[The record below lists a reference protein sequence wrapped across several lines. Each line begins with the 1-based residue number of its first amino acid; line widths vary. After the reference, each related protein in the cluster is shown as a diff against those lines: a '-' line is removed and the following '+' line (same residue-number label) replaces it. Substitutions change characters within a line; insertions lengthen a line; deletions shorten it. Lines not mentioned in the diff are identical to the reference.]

1 MSRPDIIVILT
12 DEERAAPS
20 YENDELQAWRAQHL
34 PARKWFTDNGV
45 DFQRHYVASTA
56 CVPSRPSLLTGQYP
70 DVHGVTQT
78 DGLGKLHGD
87 TRMRWLRPGE
97 VPTIG
102 DWFRAAG
109 YDTHYDGKWHVSH
122 ADLMVNGRP
131 LATNTSDG
139 HVIPEA
145 VEAYLDADPLDE
157 FGFSGWVGPEPHG
170 GEIANSGYIR
180 DPLFADRVVAWLEDR
195 YARRAAGEAKAAK
208 PFLLICSFV
217 NPHDIVLLPLF
228 MRTGKPF
235 PPSVAPPPPIPAP
248 PTADEDLATKPALHS
263 AYRDAYYSGYAISP
277 LVKRTYEKNL
287 DEYRE
292 LYYRFHHDV
301 DGPIDRVRRAV
312 TDHDDDAVLVFS
324 ADHGDLLGAHGGLH
338 QKWYQLYDEA
348 VRVPFQIAQVGSNAT
363 TAARIERTPTS
374 HIDLLPTLLGFAG
387 ADETALAEALRS
399 THSEVHPLPGR
410 DLSGLVAAPDG
421 ERPNDA
427 VYLITRDNM
436 LEGDGSASAMA
447 RARGN
452 PEPAYPMQIRI
463 AAHAATNVEGIVVEH
478 EGTLYKIAR
487 TFDDPE
493 TWTDPHVRHLS
504 VRGPAGPAYR
514 TEPIPDQWELYDL
527 DADPIEA
534 INLALSPERAE
545 VFTALQA
552 QLIATRDARV
562 YERNQPWPYETR
574 PERSMPA
581 KKTPPRPVRLL
592 RKALQ
597 RAGMHPDDEVTNV
610 DLSAVA
616 GRRALVVATNHGTLK
631 PGKATG
637 VFGSELTVPYYA
649 FLDAGM
655 EVDVA
660 SPRGGDIPFD
670 PQSFRPPIRTDE
682 DDRYLA
688 DRDLQEAC
696 ANSHAIG
703 ELDMADYDI
712 VYFAGGWGAAW
723 DLGTSDTVGEQ
734 VSAAA
739 ANDAVIGGVCHGPI
753 GLLKAKNPD
762 GTPFVEGRRLTAVTD
777 KQVRELGISL
787 TPQHPETELRAAG
800 ARFESTTG
808 RRDAL
813 ANHWVVD
820 GNLVTGQNQN
830 AGPMVAREMM
840 QLVIKNLAAH
850 GETAAA
856 ADAGGEGAH

>member
-1 MSRPDIIVILT
+1 MSRPDLIILLT

-20 YENDELQAWRAQHL
+20 YENDELRAWRETAL

-70 DVHGVTQT
+70 DVHGVSQT

-87 TRMRWLRPGE
+87 TRMRWLRPDE

-102 DWFRAAG
+102 HWFRAAG

-122 ADLMVNGRP
+122 ADLMRNGKP
-131 LATNTSDG
+131 VATNTSDG
-139 HVIPEA
+139 HVIPEG
-145 VEAYLDADPLDE
+145 VQAYLDADPLDE
-157 FGFSGWVGPEPHG
+157 YGFSGWVGPEPHG
-170 GEIANSGYIR
+170 GEIANSGYVR
-180 DPLFADRVVAWLEDR
+180 DPLYADRVVAWLEDR
-195 YARRAAGEAKAAK
+195 YARRAAGDADAQK

-228 MRTGKPF
+228 MRTSKPF
-235 PPSVAPPPPIPAP
+235 PPSVAPPPAIPP
-248 PTADEDLATKPALHS
+248 SPTDDEDLSTKPALHS
-263 AYRDAYYSGYAISP
+263 AYRDAYYSGYAITP
-277 LVKRTYEKNL
+277 IVKRTYEKNL

-301 DGPIDRVRRAV
+301 DGPIDRVRQAV
-312 TDHDDDAVLVFS
+312 TDHADDAVLVFS
-324 ADHGDLLGAHGGLH
+324 ADHGDLLGSHGGLH

-348 VRVPFQIAQVGSNAT
+348 VRVPFQIARVGAEAT
-363 TAARIERTPTS
+363 AGATIDRTPTS

-387 ADETALAEALRS
+387 ADEATLAETLKQ

-410 DLSGLVAAPDG
+410 DLSGLVAEPDG
-421 ERPNDA
+421 DRPTEA
-427 VYLITRDNM
+427 VYLLTRDNM

-452 PEPAYPMQIRI
+452 PEPAFPMQIRI
-463 AAHAATNVEGIVVEH
+463 PAHAATNVEGIVVEH

-487 TFDDPE
+487 TFDDPA

-527 DADPIEA
+527 DTDPIEA
-534 INLALSPERAE
+534 VNLAVDPAFADVLATLQNRLTETRAE
-545 VFTALQA
+545 
-552 QLIATRDARV
+552 RV
-562 YERNQPWPYETR
+562 HERNQPWPYAAR
-574 PERSMPA
+574 PERAAP
-581 KKTPPRPVRLL
+581 KKKRPPRPARAL
-592 RKALQ
+592 RRALQ
-597 RAGMHPDDEVTNV
+597 RAGMHPDDDVTDV
-610 DLSAVA
+610 DLSGVA

-631 PGKATG
+631 PGKPTG
-637 VFGSELTVPYYA
+637 VFSSELTVPYYA

-655 EVDVA
+655 AVDVA

-688 DRDLQEAC
+688 DPVLQDLC
-696 ANSHAIG
+696 VNSLAIG
-703 ELDMADYDI
+703 DLDMADYDI
-712 VYFAGGWGAAW
+712 VFFAGGWGAAW
-723 DLGTSDTVGEQ
+723 DLGTSDEVGDQ
-734 VSAAA
+734 VTAAV
-739 ANDAVIGGVCHGPI
+739 ANEAVIGGVCHGPL

-762 GTPFVEGRRLTAVTD
+762 GTPFVAGRRLTAVTD
-777 KQVRELGISL
+777 KQVRELGISI

-800 ARFESTTG
+800 AEFESVTG

-813 ANHWVVD
+813 ANHYVVD
-820 GNLVTGQNQN
+820 GDLITGQNQN

-840 QLVIKNLAAH
+840 QRVIAKLSQ
-850 GETAAA
+850 EVS
-856 ADAGGEGAH
+856 